1 MGAGTSQ
8 SVLLPEGTRIVEG
21 ARVICT
27 LRRLVGQGGFSDV
40 YEAALGDGS
49 KVAIKILR
57 PRQSE
62 FHLDVERF
70 AREASAA
77 SKLDH
82 PNIIHTLSHARELSV
97 VLPGGERWTG
107 PLPWMALEF
116 LEGCSLLDEVEQRG
130 AVAPERLLPLFLG
143 ALEGLQVVHDAGM
156 IHRDLKPANLFL
168 ERTRGD
174 KERLKIVDFGIAAID
189 DPDAVGLTRT
199 NHIVG
204 TARYLSPEYIRTR
217 RAMPS
222 LDIYQMGMV
231 LAEGLSGEKLVRATD
246 AIQAMAVHLEGR
258 LNVQPWLMDGAL
270 GPVLRKA
277 LARDPAQRYASA
289 AEFAQELRAVD
300 PTKIKPRVETFRPAA
315 PPAPPAPPAP
325 SAALAQPKR
334 GAGSA
339 PSVPVVA
346 RVAPGD
352 GALGSPDATE
362 RMALEGSI
370 PVDRKTLSLRQGPT
384 TTAWAPPAEPKP
396 SRRGLWVGAG
406 VVVVCLLGLAFV
418 VGGGGQ
424 GEAPGVEGGAPL
436 LSPHGAQPAQ
446 DDPLALAERALQ
458 EGQWEQALGHLDR
471 VPAQDPRA
479 RAKAQAVKRHAER
492 QLKARPTYER
502 ALAALNAGAW
512 DDALEQLQLLP
523 KDDLPSGYTAR
534 AKREGLEERAK
545 KGLQIRALL
554 QQAREHQK
562 KGKLPAARAAVQ
574 RALQLDP
581 THKEALA
588 LAEGLGPAPP

>member
-1 MGAGTSQ
+1 MGGGTSQ

-21 ARVICT
+21 ARLVCT

-49 KVAIKILR
+49 KIAIKILR

-116 LEGCSLLDEVEQRG
+116 LEGCSLLDEVDQRG

-277 LARDPAQRYASA
+277 LAREPAQRYASA
-289 AEFAQELRAVD
+289 AEFAHDLRAVD
-300 PTKIKPRVETFRPAA
+300 PSKIKPRVETFRPGAPPPP
-315 PPAPPAPPAP
+315 PPAP
-325 SAALAQPKR
+325 LAQPKA
-334 GAGSA
+334 AGSSPSA
-339 PSVPVVA
+339 PALA
-346 RVAPGD
+346 RRAPEASAPGS
-352 GALGSPDATE
+352 LDATE
-362 RMALEGSI
+362 RVPLEGLI
-370 PVDRKTLSLRQGPT
+370 PVDHKTLSLRQGSAPT
-384 TTAWAPPAEPKP
+384 ARSPRAEPGP
-396 SRRGLWVGAG
+396 SRRGLWVGVG
-406 VVVVCLLGLAFV
+406 LVVVCLLGLAFV
-418 VGGGGQ
+418 VGG
-424 GEAPGVEGGAPL
+424 EAMKGAQGVEGGAPL
-436 LSPHGAQPAQ
+436 LSPQGAQPAQ

-458 EGQWEQALGHLDR
+458 EGEWEQALGHAER
-471 VPAQDPRA
+471 VPAQDARA
-479 RAKAQAVKRHAER
+479 RAKAQTVKRHAER
-492 QLKARPTYER
+492 QIKARPTYER

-512 DDALEQLQLLP
+512 DAALEQLQLLP

-554 QQAREHQK
+554 QQAREQQK
-562 KGKLPAARAAVQ
+562 KGKLPAARATVQ

-581 THKEALA
+581 THKEAQA
-588 LAEGLGPAPP
+588 LAEALGPAAP